1 MSSHFPDASAY
12 ETFRAG
18 SSTVRHVSAWIVLT
32 GHPNQACQVLDV
44 SKNGAKVLTEIP
56 SEVPSR
62 FELAFNEGD
71 RRHRLCEV
79 IWRRGK
85 MIGVQFL

>member
-1 MSSHFPDASAY
+1 M
-12 ETFRAG
+12 RAPKKQ
-18 SSTVRHVSAWIVLT
+18 SEREVRRVRHLSAWIVLT
-32 GHPNQACQVLDV
+32 GRVNQACQVLDV
-44 SKNGAKVLTEIP
+44 SKNGAKVLPEIP

-62 FELAFNEGD
+62 FELAFSEGD

-79 IWRRGK
+79 IWRPGK